1 MAHDMKPGRGSER
14 IKAWVYAIINPL
26 IDSFRRETELL
37 KSGNLSWRIHSRRCE
52 YIRPI
57 PEVINPDH
65 EPILDDFLAEY
76 STFRARFDERDSAL
90 GTTEQAATRFVQGLL
105 QGSEFRRQVDVCLR
119 NYESMRATHPTYP
132 ELVGHLGE
140 RAAEYIAEFLVNNV
154 QSMPRHYAHHAFW
167 EAFRLEFEAF
177 KQRETFTKLTEAANR
192 LRNLSQQLGVDLGSL
207 RLDLCREYDIPAAPI
222 ESPRSLSSENVLF
235 R

>member
-1 MAHDMKPGRGSER
+1 
-14 IKAWVYAIINPL
+14 
-26 IDSFRRETELL
+26 
-37 KSGNLSWRIHSRRCE
+37 
-52 YIRPI
+52 
-57 PEVINPDH
+57 VINPDH